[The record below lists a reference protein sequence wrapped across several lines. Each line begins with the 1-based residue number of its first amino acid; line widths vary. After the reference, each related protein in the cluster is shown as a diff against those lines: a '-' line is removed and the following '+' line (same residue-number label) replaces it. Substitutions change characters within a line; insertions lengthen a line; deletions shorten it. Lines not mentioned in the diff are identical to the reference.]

1 MCKLRVLPRG
11 LPEKTALEQSI
22 PASCY
27 RDPEQQISI
36 IIPALNESARIIPTL
51 LTLQPLRAE
60 GHEVVLVDAGSRDN
74 TLELARE
81 LVDQVI
87 EGESGRAR
95 LMNLGAQ
102 HAWGET
108 LLFLHADCLLPDH
121 ADQLIFSALENRDW
135 GCFDLRFSGRQ
146 RMLRIVERVM
156 SWRSRLT
163 GIPTGRQGLFMRRA
177 LYERVGGFPDIPV
190 QEDIAMSRRLRQIGR
205 PLFLNR
211 PLMTS
216 SRRLEQRGIVF
227 AALKQWSLWLSQL
240 LNRESHEPLRRD
252 CR

>member
-1 MCKLRVLPRG
+1 M
-11 LPEKTALEQSI
+11 
-22 PASCY
+22 PASRY
-27 RDPEQQISI
+27 RDPEQQISV
-36 IIPALNESARIIPTL
+36 IIPALNESSRIIPTL

-60 GHEVVLVDAGSRDN
+60 GHEVILVDGGSRDD
-74 TLELARE
+74 TVELARE

-87 EGESGRAR
+87 EGVSGRAR
-95 LMNLGAQ
+95 QMNVGAR

-121 ADQLIFSALENRDW
+121 ADQLIFSALENREW
-135 GCFDLRFSGRQ
+135 GCFDLRLSGHQ

-177 LYERVGGFPDIPV
+177 LYEQVGGFPDIAV
-190 QEDIAMSRRLRQIGR
+190 QEDIVMSRHLRRIGR
-205 PLFLNR
+205 PLILSR

-216 SRRLEQRGIVF
+216 SRRLERQGIVF
-227 AALKQWSLWLSQL
+227 VALKQRSLRVSPLS
-240 LNRESHEPLRRD
+240 NKASHDPQRRD